1 MLNRDA
7 EPDVPQEM
15 QGCISAGTTAAPMC
29 VHGLLSQALVS
40 QIIISWLCPQVG
52 GWDSHRSR
60 ADTMGSRGLVAIV
73 NFPSPGLA
81 RATGIWYQLPE
92 PPLHPPLLCPSPE
105 GLFVHAF
112 LLFLVNAAM
121 IGCACFALQEDI
133 SQKVQEDLQ
142 KNSFAKPC
150 AWGTVAAFAA

>member
-92 PPLHPPLLCPSPE
+92 PPLHPPLLCSCRAC
-105 GLFVHAF
+105 LCMHFF
-112 LLFLVNAAM
+112 FSLLTL
-121 IGCACFALQEDI
+121 L
-133 SQKVQEDLQ
+133 
-142 KNSFAKPC
+142 
-150 AWGTVAAFAA
+150 